1 MPLTQQAQATEQT
14 SLDVAALSAG
24 VPLVAPAAELAF
36 EAVVDVG
43 EMYDLGFGP
52 LGHRRIVPILG
63 GRFQGPAIA
72 GVVLPGGAD
81 RQLLRADGIRL
92 LEAVY
97 ELRTDEGAVL
107 SVTNRVTIDGVV
119 AEGGYARS
127 IVDVVA
133 PEGPHDWLNRRILVG
148 TLHPLAP
155 ARQAVLV
162 RVFVL
167 A

>member
-1 MPLTQQAQATEQT
+1 MLPPQELTANHAP
-14 SLDVAALSAG
+14 LDVAAFSAG

-63 GRFQGPAIA
+63 GRFQGPAIT

-97 ELRTDEGAVL
+97 ELRTDDGAVL
-107 SVTNRVTIDGVV
+107 SVTNRVTVDGVV

-127 IVDVVA
+127 VVDVVA
-133 PEGPHDWLNRRILVG
+133 PEGPHDWLNRRVLVG

-167 A
+167 T